1 MMANIRLFTLIGAGL
16 ILSSVASTSRAET
29 DPSIQCML
37 DLATKPEFAHIS
49 SKLPLGNF
57 REISF
62 AMLANDAVPTVAER
76 AEIAA
81 WYAGRDGCGKLGE
94 AFRQSNYPAEVNVQL
109 VSAITAVNEIGV
121 DLYKAKITYGEA
133 NKRIAAA
140 RDELT
145 TKVTEFVQ
153 QYKKELAAQQ
163 AQAAAAQAQVADARS
178 RIEERNDAMAARA
191 EDERRQ
197 RAQMIFNFLQ
207 ANRVQVPAPYFPPPT
222 RPVITN
228 CTRNGNQTNCF
239 SN

>member
-1 MMANIRLFTLIGAGL
+1 MANIRLFTLIGAGL

-94 AFRQSNYPAEVNVQL
+94 AFRQSNYPAE
-109 VSAITAVNEIGV
+109 
-121 DLYKAKITYGEA
+121 ITYGEA